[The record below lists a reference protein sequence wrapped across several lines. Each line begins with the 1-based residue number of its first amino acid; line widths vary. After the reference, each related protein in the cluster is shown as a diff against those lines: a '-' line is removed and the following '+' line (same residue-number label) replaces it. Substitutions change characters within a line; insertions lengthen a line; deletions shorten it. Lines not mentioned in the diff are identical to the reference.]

1 MISDRVKNIKPSL
14 TLEITDKARKMKAE
28 GISVIGFGA
37 GEPDFNTPD
46 YINAA
51 AKKAIDIGFTKY
63 TPASGTPQLKKAIC
77 EKFLKDNGLYYEPEQ
92 IVVSS
97 GAKSSLYH
105 AICAMI
111 NPGDE
116 VILPT
121 PYWLTYPELIGLAQ
135 GKTVYVDCVKENGY
149 KMTADRLE
157 KAITEKTKCV
167 IINSPNNP
175 TGAVYS
181 EDELKSIA
189 KVIEKHGLY
198 VISDEIYEKLVY
210 GGAKHYSIACCSDY
224 MKEHTVVVNG
234 VSKSYAMTG
243 WRIGYFAAPRDIA
256 KAAASMQSHTASNPC
271 SISQYASVEALTSPE
286 SDKFISEMQKTF
298 DERRKYMVEVLQN
311 TENVVCIEPKGAF
324 YVFADVSA
332 CYGKKF
338 NGAPINGSLS
348 FADAALNKGV
358 AVVPGLAFGDD
369 NCIRLSYAISLS
381 DIKEG
386 LERLKLFIKELK

>member
-105 AICAMI
+105 AICAMV

-181 EDELKSIA
+181 EDELKTIA

-338 NGAPINGSLS
+338 NDAPINGSLS

-369 NCIRLSYAISLS
+369 KCIRLSYAISLA

>member
-63 TPASGTPQLKKAIC
+63 TPASGTPQLKKAVC

-338 NGAPINGSLS
+338 NDTPINGSLS

-369 NCIRLSYAISLS
+369 KCIRLSYAISLS

-386 LERLKLFIKELK
+386 IERLKLFIKELK

>member
-105 AICAMI
+105 AICAMV

-271 SISQYASVEALTSPE
+271 SISQYASVEAMTSPE

-369 NCIRLSYAISLS
+369 KCIRLSYAISLS

>member
-63 TPASGTPQLKKAIC
+63 TPASGTPQLKKAVC

-234 VSKSYAMTG
+234 VSKSYSMTG

-338 NGAPINGSLS
+338 NGTPINGSLS

-369 NCIRLSYAISLS
+369 KCVRLSYAISLA

>member
-63 TPASGTPQLKKAIC
+63 TPASGTPQLKKAVC

-243 WRIGYFAAPRDIA
+243 WRIGYFAAPRDVA

-286 SDKFISEMQKTF
+286 SDKFISEIKKTF
-298 DERRKYMVEVLQN
+298 Y
-311 TENVVCIEPKGAF
+311 
-324 YVFADVSA
+324 
-332 CYGKKF
+332 
-338 NGAPINGSLS
+338 
-348 FADAALNKGV
+348 
-358 AVVPGLAFGDD
+358 
-369 NCIRLSYAISLS
+369 
-381 DIKEG
+381 
-386 LERLKLFIKELK
+386 